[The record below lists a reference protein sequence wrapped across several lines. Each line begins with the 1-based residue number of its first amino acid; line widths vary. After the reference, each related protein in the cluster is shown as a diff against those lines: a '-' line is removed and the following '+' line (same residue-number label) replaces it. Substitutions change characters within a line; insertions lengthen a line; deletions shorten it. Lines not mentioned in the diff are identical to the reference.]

1 MNKPI
6 ANSYYTGVERV
17 YAGEYPTG
25 YDEKTGK
32 VKLLALLEFGITD
45 FIDLTEEGE
54 LPPYSQWLPQNV
66 SYTRF
71 PIKDQSV
78 PEFYDDV
85 VGLVQKIKGIAKDE
99 SRYIYIHCWGG
110 IGRTGTIVGCLLSSE
125 NINSSFDIGICL
137 LRKAFRDY
145 PKSAYFDT
153 PETKEQETF
162 IEKFPYAYFAWLI
175 QNAMSCKP

>member
-6 ANSYYTGVERV
+6 ANSYFTGVERV

-32 VKLLALLEFGITD
+32 VKLLALLDFGITD

-54 LPPYSQWLPQNV
+54 LVPYSQWLPQDA
-66 SYTRF
+66 SYIRF

-78 PEFYDDV
+78 PESLDDV
-85 VGLVQKIKGIAKDE
+85 VELVQKIKGIIKDE
-99 SRYIYIHCWGG
+99 NRKIYIHCWGG
-110 IGRTGTIVGCLLSSE
+110 IGRTGTIVGCLLSFE

-145 PKSAYFDT
+145 PKSAYFNT

-162 IEKFPYAYFAWLI
+162 VMKFSYAYFDCLI
-175 QNAMSCKP
+175 KKDSSY